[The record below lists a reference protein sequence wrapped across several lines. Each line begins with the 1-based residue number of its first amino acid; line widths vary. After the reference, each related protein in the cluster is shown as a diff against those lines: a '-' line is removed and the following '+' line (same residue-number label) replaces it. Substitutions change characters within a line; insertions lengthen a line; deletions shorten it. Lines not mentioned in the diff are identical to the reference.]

1 MKKTKLIV
9 LDFNKGITYIYTL
22 EKKLRDYKQE
32 NIEQFI
38 EFKGHKINNCQWMIT
53 ENEVI
58 IN

>member
-32 NIEQFI
+32 NIEF
-38 EFKGHKINNCQWMIT
+38 C
-53 ENEVI
+53 
-58 IN
+58 